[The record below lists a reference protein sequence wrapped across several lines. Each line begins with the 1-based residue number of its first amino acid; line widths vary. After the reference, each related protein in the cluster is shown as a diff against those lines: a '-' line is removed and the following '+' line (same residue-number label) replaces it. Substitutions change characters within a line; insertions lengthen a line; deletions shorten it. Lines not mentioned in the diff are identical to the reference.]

1 MLPSK
6 LHIACAIAVVG
17 SKPPDR
23 SVKDY
28 ILHLREHVQSKR
40 KPKTSGGPETNR
52 GPDKHLNSASYWVQ
66 RFHQADAARTKLEV
80 KVTEQGREIE
90 RLKSELRS
98 VQKDSTRAPAT
109 TKRRKAE
116 PPPGVSTRAAKRR
129 KVVHEDSDTT
139 DEDVEDTLPENMDAL
154 TAVNEEGTKLVQ
166 HLYQAHKHYK
176 GHTGGD
182 RQLAYHIVQAAD
194 RIAPLLTSA
203 CQRYHQRLGR
213 AVSRQSDSSIPI
225 PEPVLATYNNELISV
240 FEGAARIF
248 MSLFFGFKKL
258 LDPAKSAASPAEE
271 RGAVIYSFVQMF
283 SRVLDALKE
292 VSSAQAAHEAA
303 LTLANN
309 SKRQM
314 TTRGSTNFFPLKQE
328 DSPLATRL
336 LSNFLSNILSA
347 PSAAG
352 SELQQ
357 QELFEGFLFV
367 LFRRLGDRIFLCT
380 FGHQKCASIADDIDA
395 WVDPDPTSSRS
406 SSPVDRLAAATSPP
420 PADREKEKERQIAA
434 RALAI
439 ELPLLVSL
447 LERGMAVAQRHVAPL
462 SSSSS
467 SSSYS
472 SSSAAT
478 GPAASAATGG
488 AASRRP
494 TAAAGPTAVP
504 FAPRSSSGRP
514 PSSLE
519 ALRGGLSLPARKKL
533 EQTLAHAIFGDE
545 ENASRDEMSEC
556 LGMPVKQALTEV
568 VVPAGLKKR
577 KMMEEG
583 GGGAGADVKE
593 WFVERVWGLVGWGAV
608 VEMR

>member
-1 MLPSK
+1 
-6 LHIACAIAVVG
+6 
-17 SKPPDR
+17 
-23 SVKDY
+23 
-28 ILHLREHVQSKR
+28 
-40 KPKTSGGPETNR
+40 
-52 GPDKHLNSASYWVQ
+52 
-66 RFHQADAARTKLEV
+66 
-80 KVTEQGREIE
+80 
-90 RLKSELRS
+90 
-98 VQKDSTRAPAT
+98 
-109 TKRRKAE
+109 
-116 PPPGVSTRAAKRR
+116 
-129 KVVHEDSDTT
+129 
-139 DEDVEDTLPENMDAL
+139 
-154 TAVNEEGTKLVQ
+154 
-166 HLYQAHKHYK
+166 
-176 GHTGGD
+176 
-182 RQLAYHIVQAAD
+182 
-194 RIAPLLTSA
+194 
-203 CQRYHQRLGR
+203 
-213 AVSRQSDSSIPI
+213 
-225 PEPVLATYNNELISV
+225 
-240 FEGAARIF
+240 

-258 LDPAKSAASPAEE
+258 LDPAKSAANPAEE

-283 SRVLDALKE
+283 SRVLDTLKD

-336 LSNFLSNILSA
+336 LSNFLSNVLSA

-357 QELFEGFLFV
+357 QELVEGFLFV

-395 WVDPDPTSSRS
+395 WVDPDPTSSPS
-406 SSPVDRLAAATSPP
+406 SSSVVDEPAAVSPP

-439 ELPLLVSL
+439 ELPLLVWL

-467 SSSYS
+467 SSSSYS
-472 SSSAAT
+472 SSSGAT
-478 GPAASAATGG
+478 GPAAATG

-494 TAAAGPTAVP
+494 TTAAGPAPAP

-514 PSSLE
+514 SSSLE
-519 ALRGGLSLPARKKL
+519 GLRGGLSLPARKKL

-545 ENASRDEMSEC
+545 ERAMSDEMSEC
-556 LGMPVKQALTEV
+556 LGMPVRQALTEV
-568 VVPAGLKKR
+568 VVPAGLKRR
-577 KMMEEG
+577 KMEEG
-583 GGGAGADVKE
+583 GGGADVKE